1 MLGSW
6 FRDKEFENTV
16 SSADHKPVLGD
27 HPRPCSSLNINLHP
41 WTNNCVHGRK
51 KGAQRELNINM
62 SGGKMPKHP
71 NVKSAQIYSRVYCL
85 YISLIISDRPGSR
98 SPCQSLFSFLFL
110 LLEFQCFLASQDA
123 LEVMPV
129 TYSLTDSWL
138 ALTWLMWPW
147 WVMIPK
153 EDLIYVTL
161 VSDDT

>member
-41 WTNNCVHGRK
+41 WTNNCVHDWK
-51 KGAQRELNINM
+51 KVHNVNWTSTCLGE
-62 SGGKMPKHP
+62 KHP

-110 LLEFQCFLASQDA
+110 LLEFQCFFASQDA

-153 EDLIYVTL
+153 EDLTDVTL
-161 VSDDT
+161 VCEDAF